1 MKNMDN
7 FDIKELLIK
16 NKNILEQTAKFLQKS
31 KQDYDELSDKYLHLL
46 KDYQEVSETL
56 DRYKS
61 ILKTIAPEMLEGG
74 DD

>member
-1 MKNMDN
+1 MKM
-7 FDIKELLIK
+7 KELKETLIMIK
-16 NKNILEQTAKFLQKS
+16 GLLEETGRKVKESQ
-31 KQDYDELSDKYLHLL
+31 QDYQELSDKYLHLL

-61 ILKTIAPEMLEGG
+61 ILNAIAPEMLEGG